1 MSRGRWAAAGW
12 RQSPQSCL
20 AASFLQALTRLIS
33 YKAKKSERTDFEELE
48 AQAEVGKR
56 AITRCIPEGIA
67 AVYWARVVH
76 DSDGKRSRRGRRGYQ
91 PGPLAIYFIC
101 AMPSRRTTVE
111 QHQGLSA
118 EGTYVSESCLSSKA
132 PFQALVRHSD
142 LVGQCSR
149 SKG

>member
-20 AASFLQALTRLIS
+20 AANFLQALTRLIS
-33 YKAKKSERTDFEELE
+33 YKAKKSERTDFEELK

-56 AITRCIPEGIA
+56 ATTRCIPEGIA

-91 PGPLAIYFIC
+91 PGPTSDILYMRHALKEDH
-101 AMPSRRTTVE
+101 SRAAPRPKCRR
-111 QHQGLSA
+111 HL
-118 EGTYVSESCLSSKA
+118 CL
-132 PFQALVRHSD
+132 
-142 LVGQCSR
+142 
-149 SKG
+149 